1 VPIAS
6 TATNRSRPLS
16 PLQARPESRSDL
28 FCHHA
33 SRIRCGIFSVL
44 LLLCRADPGEAAIK
58 TDVVELRN
66 GDRITCEIRKLE
78 RGKLTVKTDGLGTI
92 SIEWDDVA
100 QVASKATYDVELE
113 SGQRMFGSLER
124 SDPATVDVIT
134 LSGPERLTLASIVRI
149 SPLGGNLWSRLDGNL
164 DAGFSFTQANVQT
177 QWSFN
182 SDVYY
187 RSRRWLSHV
196 GADSALTTSEDAD
209 RQTRNTLT
217 FRSQRFLSPR
227 WSGLGFAQF
236 QQNEELSLQLR
247 AVMGGGVERVLVQS
261 NRTVLA
267 MVGGAAFT
275 REQYLGADEENVA
288 EAAAGV
294 TWDVFTFDGRSTN
307 LDVTL
312 LSFYALN
319 RPRARFELDSS
330 FKSDIVGDLYWS
342 INLFESYNS
351 DPPDAGKSSD
361 FGVSAAIGWSF

>member
-1 VPIAS
+1 VRALKRG
-6 TATNRSRPLS
+6 RSRL
-16 PLQARPESRSDL
+16 A
-28 FCHHA
+28 
-33 SRIRCGIFSVL
+33 IRCGILSVL

-66 GDRITCEIRKLE
+66 GDRITCELRKLE

-92 SIEWDDVA
+92 AIEWDDVA

-113 SGQRMFGSLER
+113 SGQRLFGSLER
-124 SDPATVDVIT
+124 SDPAAVDVIT
-134 LSGPERLTLASIVRI
+134 LSGPERVTLASIVRI
-149 SPLGGNLWSRLDGNL
+149 SPIGGTFWSRLDGNL

-182 SDVYY
+182 SDIYY

-196 GADSALTTSEDAD
+196 GGDSALTTSEDAD
-209 RQTRNTLT
+209 RQTRNTLNL
-217 FRSQRFLSPR
+217 RSQRFMGPR

-247 AVMGGGVERVLVQS
+247 AMIGAGFERVLLQS
-261 NRTVLA
+261 NRRVLA
-267 MVGGAAFT
+267 VAGGAAFT
-275 REQYLGADEENVA
+275 REEYQGADNETVA
-288 EAAAGV
+288 EAVAGV
-294 TWDVFTFDGRSTN
+294 TWDLFTFDGRSKN

-319 RPRARFELDSS
+319 RPRARLELNSS

-351 DPPDAGKSSD
+351 DPPEARKSSD
-361 FGVSAAIGWSF
+361 FGISAALGWSF

>member
-1 VPIAS
+1 M
-6 TATNRSRPLS
+6 
-16 PLQARPESRSDL
+16 
-28 FCHHA
+28 
-33 SRIRCGIFSVL
+33 
-44 LLLCRADPGEAAIK
+44 
-58 TDVVELRN
+58 
-66 GDRITCEIRKLE
+66 
-78 RGKLTVKTDGLGTI
+78 
-92 SIEWDDVA
+92 A

-113 SGQRMFGSLER
+113 SGQRLFGSLER

-182 SDVYY
+182 SDVSY

-275 REQYLGADEENVA
+275 REQYLGANEENVA

-294 TWDVFTFDGRSTN
+294 TWDLFTFDGRSTN

-342 INLFESYNS
+342 INVFESYNS